1 MGKYKIMALIN
12 FEKRGVKMKVQSLFL
27 IFVLM
32 LFSASIAFS
41 AEEGLVGY
49 WNFDEGKGDVAADS
63 SGNNNDGKL
72 VRSPEWVD
80 GKFGKALKFDSAKT
94 QKIEIQDSDSFAKIT
109 TAVTMAAWV
118 NPANFSAWF
127 SFGVKGDI
135 TYGMFLSSSV
145 NVRMHYSDGST
156 LDTPANTIKANEWTF
171 VVGTYDGKTVKIY
184 LNGELKAEL
193 NASAAIPAS
202 VSTFVVGGTQES
214 RDGFM
219 GMIDEY
225 RLYNRGVTADEVK
238 VLMAGNTKAV
248 DSVGKLAGTWAGIKR
263 F

>member
-1 MGKYKIMALIN
+1 VVKNLSVLN

-27 IFVLM
+27 VFVLM
-32 LFSASIAFS
+32 LFSVSIAFS
-41 AEEGLVGY
+41 AEEGLIGY

-63 SGNNNDGKL
+63 SGNKNDGKL
-72 VRSPEWVD
+72 IRSPEWVD

-94 QKIEIQDSDSFAKIT
+94 QKVEIQNSNSFAEIT

-135 TYGMFLSSSV
+135 TYGMFINPSAY
-145 NVRMHYSDGST
+145 VRMHYSDGST
-156 LDTPANTIKANEWTF
+156 LDTPANSIKTNEWTH

-184 LNGELKAEL
+184 LNGEVKAEL
-193 NASAAIPAS
+193 NVNAAIPANANN
-202 VSTFVVGGTQES
+202 FNIGGTLDL
-214 RDGFM
+214 RDWFA

-225 RLYNRGVTADEVK
+225 KLYNRGVTADEVK
-238 VLMAGNTKAV
+238 ILMAGNTKAV